1 MRQIEGVI
9 DNRVFPL
16 PVENSRLVEEQQ
28 HALLESARFHAKEV
42 VRLMGAYDPTPAAAC
57 LFSVSVPGC

>member
-42 VRLMGAYDPTPAAAC
+42 VRLMGAYDPTQ
-57 LFSVSVPGC
+57 